1 MTGQVKSGAH
11 KKRSLE
17 RNEGMPSSTD
27 RKPLPLGA
35 GARMNARVVLAIVL
49 VGFALWTAVSFLPA
63 LIWATI
69 LAVSLWPLYIKFA
82 ARFTSGPSGIAAF
95 LFTVIVALIL
105 FTPMALAVYQ
115 VAQQGDVLVG
125 WLKKAGESG
134 IEVPEW
140 IARLP

>member
-35 GARMNARVVLAIVL
+35 GARMNAKVVLAIVL
-49 VGFALWTAVSFLPA
+49 VGFALWTAAGFLPA

-69 LAVSLWPLYIKFA
+69 LAVALWPLYIKFA
-82 ARFTSGPSGIAAF
+82 AGPSGVAAV

-134 IEVPEW
+134 IEV
-140 IARLP
+140 